1 MDPPLKKRC
10 GFEGCNKKLSLV
22 DYACKCKATYCGAH
36 RVPETHACT
45 FDFKEDHKKNLL
57 VYMQDAV
64 TSKKMEVL

>member
-1 MDPPLKKRC
+1 M
-10 GFEGCNKKLSLV
+10 
-22 DYACKCKATYCGAH
+22 YCGAH